1 MGRCRRPGT
10 CFAVCN
16 FCRGPSVLRAMK
28 LAEREADFRDF
39 YFAQAS
45 KLRRL
50 AVLMVGD
57 ADRAEDLTHDAL
69 LKAYK
74 AWGRIRAED
83 PGPYVRQ
90 ALINGCRNHLRR
102 RAVERRRAQAAPADS
117 PDTSPS
123 LVEAMRVS
131 AALSV
136 LSPVR
141 RAAVLLRF
149 YEDMPLQEVADILG
163 RPVNTIKSDLR
174 RALEQLRPLLEEN
187 VREKA

>member
-1 MGRCRRPGT
+1 MR
-10 CFAVCN
+10 
-16 FCRGPSVLRAMK
+16 LK
-28 LAEREADFRDF
+28 DRETEFKDF
-39 YFAQAS
+39 YFAEAG
-45 KLRRL
+45 KLKRL

-69 LKAYK
+69 LRAYK
-74 AWGRIRAED
+74 AWGRIRGED

-90 ALINGCRNHLRR
+90 TLVNGCRNHLRR
-102 RAVERRRAQAAPADS
+102 RAVERRKAPPAPADA
-117 PDTSPS
+117 PDRSPS

-141 RAAVLLRF
+141 KAAVLLRYF
-149 YEDMPLQEVADILG
+149 EDLSLDEIAQTLD
-163 RPVNTIKSDLR
+163 RPVNTIKSDIR
-174 RALEQLRPLLEEN
+174 RALEQLRPILEEN

>member
-1 MGRCRRPGT
+1 
-10 CFAVCN
+10 V
-16 FCRGPSVLRAMK
+16 K
-28 LAEREADFRDF
+28 LAEREADFKDF
-39 YFAQAS
+39 YFANAG

-50 AVLMVGD
+50 AILMVGD
-57 ADRAEDLTHDAL
+57 ADKAEDLSHDAL

-74 AWGRIRAED
+74 AWGRIRGED

-102 RAVERRRAQAAPADS
+102 RAVERRKAPAAPADA
-117 PDTSPS
+117 PDMSPS
-123 LVEAMRVS
+123 LVETMRVS

-149 YEDMPLQEVADILG
+149 YEDMSLAEVADILG
-163 RPVNTIKSDLR
+163 RPVNTVKSDIR
-174 RALEQLRPLLEEN
+174 RALEQLKPILEEN

>member
-1 MGRCRRPGT
+1 
-10 CFAVCN
+10 
-16 FCRGPSVLRAMK
+16 MK

-39 YFAQAS
+39 YFAEAG

-50 AVLMVGD
+50 AILMVGD
-57 ADRAEDLTHDAL
+57 ADRAEDLAHDAL
-69 LKAYK
+69 LRAYR
-74 AWGRIRAED
+74 AWGRIRGED

-102 RAVERRRAQAAPADS
+102 RAVERRKASAAPADA
-117 PDTSPS
+117 PDASPS
-123 LVEAMRVS
+123 LIEAMRVA

-149 YEDMPLQEVADILG
+149 YEDMPMQEIADILG
-163 RPVNTIKSDLR
+163 RPVNTIKSDIR
-174 RALEQLRPLLEEN
+174 RALEQLRPLLEEDI
-187 VREKA
+187 REKA